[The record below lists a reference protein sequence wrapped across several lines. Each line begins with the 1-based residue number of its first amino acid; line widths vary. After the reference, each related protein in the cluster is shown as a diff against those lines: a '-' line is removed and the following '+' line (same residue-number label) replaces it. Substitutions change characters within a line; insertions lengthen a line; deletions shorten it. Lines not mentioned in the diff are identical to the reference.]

1 MFLIKHSQSI
11 NCKKGTISSNDFFSI
26 YTKLEIVHLSRLKEL
41 VYLNRSLIFNYR
53 TVENDQVFDY
63 HSHPEYEIYF
73 FHAGSCRYLIDNQI
87 YDLEPGDILLMN
99 GLTLHKPNVRL
110 HSEYVRSVIQFPP
123 QWIKGVLMALDSLYL
138 LDAFQKL
145 PHHLIRTKENKESK
159 RLEKVISR
167 LAEVKRASSQNDKK
181 KETEMKVLLLQVLII
196 VHQLTQMDFVTYP
209 NKRVDKAEHV
219 EKIAKYIQSNYMN
232 KLTLDLIAS
241 ALNLSKSYLS
251 HLFKE
256 MTGFTVM
263 EYVMACRLT
272 QVKYLLEMEPDQSI
286 KDVASESGFESASHF
301 SRYFRDKVGV
311 TAKEYRLSRQRL
323 YDE

>member
-1 MFLIKHSQSI
+1 M
-11 NCKKGTISSNDFFSI
+11 G
-26 YTKLEIVHLSRLKEL
+26 
-41 VYLNRSLIFNYR
+41 
-53 TVENDQVFDY
+53 ENDQVFDY

-110 HSEYVRSVIQFPP
+110 HSEYIRSVIQFPP
-123 QWIKGVLMALDSLYL
+123 QWIQSVLEALDSLYL
-138 LDAFQKL
+138 LDAFRKL
-145 PHHLIRTKENKESK
+145 PHVLIRTKENEESK
-159 RLEKVISR
+159 RLEIIISQ
-167 LAEVKRASSQNDKK
+167 LAEINRTANQDFRQ

-196 VHQLTQMDFVTYP
+196 VYQMTQVDEVSYP
-209 NKRVDKAEHV
+209 NQRVEKVEHV
-219 EKIAKYIQSNYMN
+219 ERIAKYIQVNYMH
-232 KLTLDLIAS
+232 KLTLDAIAS

-272 QVKYLLEMEPDQSI
+272 QVKYLLEMEPQTSI
-286 KDVASESGFESASHF
+286 KDVAHKSGFESAAHF
-301 SRYFRDKVGV
+301 SRYFRDKVGM
-311 TAKEYRLSRQRL
+311 TAKEYRLSRQTL
-323 YDE
+323 YNK